1 MIPAKKLAPFGAAT
15 PVAVSNPR
23 VPFAQPPVGH
33 RHDMSVWQRISDQ
46 VTGRARATPGEPEG
60 TPDEATA
67 GTRATGGVA
76 DSGADDPNST
86 TGTTPNETFVGRAS
100 GDEAGEAETSGA
112 EKRAEWEAQGRPAGG
127 PSD

>member
-1 MIPAKKLAPFGAAT
+1 LRWAVAAPAFAS
-15 PVAVSNPR
+15 PVTGN
-23 VPFAQPPVGH
+23 GE
-33 RHDMSVWQRISDQ
+33 DMSVWQRISDR
-46 VTGRARATPGEPEG
+46 VTGRARETPGEPEG
-60 TPDEATA
+60 TGDEATA
-67 GTRATGGVA
+67 GTRATGGVP

-112 EKRAEWEAQGRPAGG
+112 EKRAEWEQQGRPAGG